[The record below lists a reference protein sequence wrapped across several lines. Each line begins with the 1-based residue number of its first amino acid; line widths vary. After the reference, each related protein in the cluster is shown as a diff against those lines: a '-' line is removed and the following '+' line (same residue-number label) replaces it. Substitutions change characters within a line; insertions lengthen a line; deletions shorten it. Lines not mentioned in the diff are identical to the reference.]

1 VSYYPLTVQ
10 RIDPD
15 TEDWTDYLH
24 LHALKVNK
32 TGGGENYN
40 AGAEQYHPRLTFEL
54 RWCKALEDVV
64 YSPQTY
70 RVIYR
75 GRSYNIQDYD
85 DFMEQHRTVR
95 LVGVAYG
102 Y

>member
-1 VSYYPLTVQ
+1 MRHHPFTIQ

-15 TEDWTDYLH
+15 TEDWADLLH
-24 LHALKVNK
+24 LHALQINK
-32 TGGGENYN
+32 TGGGENFA

-54 RWCKALEDVV
+54 RYFKALEDVV
-64 YSPQTY
+64 HDPQSH
-70 RVIYR
+70 RIKYR
-75 GRSYNIQDYD
+75 GRVYNIQDYD

-102 Y
+102 

>member
-1 VSYYPLTVQ
+1 MSYYPLTIQ
-10 RIDPD
+10 KQDPE
-15 TEDWTDYLH
+15 TEEWSDHLALH
-24 LHALKVNK
+24 TLQVNK
-32 TGGGENYN
+32 TGGGETNS

-64 YSPQTY
+64 YSPQLY
-70 RVIYR
+70 RIMYR
-75 GRSYNIQDYD
+75 GRAFNIQDYD

-102 Y
+102 